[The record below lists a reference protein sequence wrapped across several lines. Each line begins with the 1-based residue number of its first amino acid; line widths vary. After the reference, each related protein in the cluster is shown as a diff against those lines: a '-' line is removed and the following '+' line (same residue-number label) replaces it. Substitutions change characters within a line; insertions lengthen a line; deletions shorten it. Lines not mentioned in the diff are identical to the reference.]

1 MKKFAAL
8 TLLILVLVTTIV
20 VNDKSIIS
28 VEEAPAQA
36 SKLLLEESPY
46 SYEFYT
52 SEESKVSNGP
62 VVQKVKLEDSVTKE
76 SQFKHQPTP
85 FEEASE
91 LLEIEL
97 NLPTQVL
104 PGVEYIETEE
114 KPFFNGTNE
123 GKRISVVPGV
133 VPLLISEEPPQE
145 EQDSITVY

>member
-1 MKKFAAL
+1 ML
-8 TLLILVLVTTIV
+8 SG
-20 VNDKSIIS
+20 N
-28 VEEAPAQA
+28 
-36 SKLLLEESPY
+36 

-52 SEESKVSNGP
+52 SKESTVSNDP
-62 VVQKVKLEDSVTKE
+62 IVQKVKLEDSVTKE
-76 SQFKHQPTP
+76 PQFKHQPTP
-85 FEEASE
+85 FEGANE

-104 PGVEYIETEE
+104 PGVEYIEMEE

-123 GKRISVVPGV
+123 GKRISVVPGVVPGV